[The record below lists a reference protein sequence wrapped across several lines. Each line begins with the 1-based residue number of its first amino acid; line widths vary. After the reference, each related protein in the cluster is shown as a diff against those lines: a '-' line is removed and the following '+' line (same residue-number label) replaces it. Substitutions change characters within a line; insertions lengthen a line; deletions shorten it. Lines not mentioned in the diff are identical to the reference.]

1 MTKILWI
8 IFCIIMFIIGHIC
21 GRLVA
26 KEIIHKKNRR
36 WKINS
41 IDELKMRI
49 RQHVKNQ
56 NPIIVSNG
64 NINDIDR
71 SDCIKAIKTC
81 FKIVHSKTLIYF
93 VTSDTVPAF
102 TADGIMRVCPSY
114 KVINLAYDGDPQ
126 KNLFCNVYIPIK
138 LWDKLDRTAE
148 KLKKKERKNEE
159 KSERFN

>member
-8 IFCIIMFIIGHIC
+8 VIILYIAMFILGHLI
-21 GRLVA
+21 L
-26 KEIIHKKNRR
+26 KENLRRKNRR

-49 RQHVKNQ
+49 CQHVKNQ

-64 NINDIDR
+64 NLNDIDR

-81 FKIVHSKTLIYF
+81 FKVAHSKTLIYF
-93 VTSDTVPAF
+93 VTSDTIPAF

-114 KVINLAYDGDPQ
+114 KVINLAYDGDP
-126 KNLFCNVYIPIK
+126 KENLFCNVYIPVK
-138 LWDKLDRTAE
+138 LWDKLDRIAE
-148 KLKKKERKNEE
+148 KERRRQNDKG
-159 KSERFN
+159 